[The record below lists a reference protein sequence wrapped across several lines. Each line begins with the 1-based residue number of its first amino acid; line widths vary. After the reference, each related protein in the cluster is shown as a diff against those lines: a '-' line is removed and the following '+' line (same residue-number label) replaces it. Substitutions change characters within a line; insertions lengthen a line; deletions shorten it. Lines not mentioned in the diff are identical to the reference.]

1 MFPNSIEVFKL
12 DFTFNIIKTL
22 EYLVLN
28 RDVSEFVFK
37 FIPIH
42 FHVAVNLTLVIL
54 VFNLIQFF
62 KCLMLMQMLG
72 NIFQSNFFQHP
83 LIKAICHLIGTNIL
97 P

>member
-42 FHVAVNLTLVIL
+42 FHVAVNLTLYSRFQL
-54 VFNLIQFF
+54 NPFF
-62 KCLMLMQMLG
+62 QMLDVNANVG
-72 NIFQSNFFQHP
+72 
-83 LIKAICHLIGTNIL
+83 
-97 P
+97 

>member
-42 FHVAVNLTLVIL
+42 FHVAVNLTLVYSR
-54 VFNLIQFF
+54 
-62 KCLMLMQMLG
+62 
-72 NIFQSNFFQHP
+72 FQSNPVFQM
-83 LIKAICHLIGTNIL
+83 LDVNVNVG
-97 P
+97 

>member
-42 FHVAVNLTLVIL
+42 FHVAVNLTLVYSR
-54 VFNLIQFF
+54 
-62 KCLMLMQMLG
+62 
-72 NIFQSNFFQHP
+72 FQSNPVFQM
-83 LIKAICHLIGTNIL
+83 LDVNANVG
-97 P
+97 

>member
-42 FHVAVNLTLVIL
+42 FHVAVNLTLVYSRFQL
-54 VFNLIQFF
+54 NPVF
-62 KCLMLMQMLG
+62 QMLDV
-72 NIFQSNFFQHP
+72 NINVE
-83 LIKAICHLIGTNIL
+83 
-97 P
+97 

>member
-37 FIPIH
+37 FILIH
-42 FHVAVNLTLVIL
+42 FHVAVNLTLVFSFSIKSS
-54 VFNLIQFF
+54 F
-62 KCLMLMQMLG
+62 
-72 NIFQSNFFQHP
+72 SN
-83 LIKAICHLIGTNIL
+83 A
-97 P
+97 

>member
-42 FHVAVNLTLVIL
+42 FHGAVNLTLVYS
-54 VFNLIQFF
+54 
-62 KCLMLMQMLG
+62 C
-72 NIFQSNFFQHP
+72 FQSNPVFQM
-83 LIKAICHLIGTNIL
+83 LDVNANVG
-97 P
+97 

>member
-37 FIPIH
+37 FIFIH
-42 FHVAVNLTLVIL
+42 FHVAVNLTPVYSH
-54 VFNLIQFF
+54 
-62 KCLMLMQMLG
+62 
-72 NIFQSNFFQHP
+72 FQSNPVFQM
-83 LIKAICHLIGTNIL
+83 LDVNVNVG
-97 P
+97 

>member
-28 RDVSEFVFK
+28 RDMSEFVFK

-42 FHVAVNLTLVIL
+42 FHVAVNLTLVYS
-54 VFNLIQFF
+54 
-62 KCLMLMQMLG
+62 C
-72 NIFQSNFFQHP
+72 FQSNPVFQM
-83 LIKAICHLIGTNIL
+83 LDVNANGG
-97 P
+97 

>member
-22 EYLVLN
+22 EYLVFN

-42 FHVAVNLTLVIL
+42 FHVAVNLTLVFSFSIKSS
-54 VFNLIQFF
+54 F
-62 KCLMLMQMLG
+62 
-72 NIFQSNFFQHP
+72 SN
-83 LIKAICHLIGTNIL
+83 A
-97 P
+97 

>member
-37 FIPIH
+37 FILIH
-42 FHVAVNLTLVIL
+42 FHVAVIYSH
-54 VFNLIQFF
+54 
-62 KCLMLMQMLG
+62 
-72 NIFQSNFFQHP
+72 FQSNPVFQM
-83 LIKAICHLIGTNIL
+83 LDVNVNVG
-97 P
+97 

>member
-37 FIPIH
+37 FILIH
-42 FHVAVNLTLVIL
+42 FHVAVNLTPALLSFSI
-54 VFNLIQFF
+54 
-62 KCLMLMQMLG
+62 
-72 NIFQSNFFQHP
+72 
-83 LIKAICHLIGTNIL
+83 
-97 P
+97 

>member
-22 EYLVLN
+22 EYLVFN

-42 FHVAVNLTLVIL
+42 FHVAVNLTPAYALI
-54 VFNLIQFF
+54 FNLIQFF
-62 KCLMLMQMLG
+62 KCLMLMSMLG
-72 NIFQSNFFQHP
+72 NI
-83 LIKAICHLIGTNIL
+83 L
-97 P
+97 

>member
-42 FHVAVNLTLVIL
+42 FHVAVNLTLVYSRFQL
-54 VFNLIQFF
+54 NPFF
-62 KCLMLMQMLG
+62 QMLDVNVNVG
-72 NIFQSNFFQHP
+72 
-83 LIKAICHLIGTNIL
+83 
-97 P
+97 

>member
-37 FIPIH
+37 FILIH
-42 FHVAVNLTLVIL
+42 FHVAVNLTP
-54 VFNLIQFF
+54 
-62 KCLMLMQMLG
+62 
-72 NIFQSNFFQHP
+72 S
-83 LIKAICHLIGTNIL
+83 
-97 P
+97 

>member
-22 EYLVLN
+22 EYLFLN

-42 FHVAVNLTLVIL
+42 FHVAVNLTLVYS
-54 VFNLIQFF
+54 
-62 KCLMLMQMLG
+62 C
-72 NIFQSNFFQHP
+72 FQSNPVFQM
-83 LIKAICHLIGTNIL
+83 LDVNANVG
-97 P
+97 

>member
-37 FIPIH
+37 FILIH
-42 FHVAVNLTLVIL
+42 FHVAVNLT
-54 VFNLIQFF
+54 
-62 KCLMLMQMLG
+62 
-72 NIFQSNFFQHP
+72 P
-83 LIKAICHLIGTNIL
+83 A
-97 P
+97 